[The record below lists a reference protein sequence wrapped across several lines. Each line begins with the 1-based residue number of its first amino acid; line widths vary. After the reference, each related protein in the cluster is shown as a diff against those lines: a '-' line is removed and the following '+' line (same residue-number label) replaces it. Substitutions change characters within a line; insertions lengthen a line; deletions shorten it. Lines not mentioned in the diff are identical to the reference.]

1 MTIALKIDYTE
12 WVNSTEAILV
22 AIAPRDRPTTSP
34 MDIRASSILLTNLIT
49 GQKSTFVLIAFGSS
63 SLGLVADSVISVMT
77 PFAGAF
83 QPEALSFVVKQVQVI
98 DKNQCGGR
106 KKPK

>member
-1 MTIALKIDYTE
+1 
-12 WVNSTEAILV
+12 
-22 AIAPRDRPTTSP
+22 
-34 MDIRASSILLTNLIT
+34 
-49 GQKSTFVLIAFGSS
+49 VLIAFGSS

-77 PFAGAF
+77 PLGAF

-106 KKPK
+106 KKLKSHWRGKLNPQTAE

>member
-1 MTIALKIDYTE
+1 VLQLRLPKG
-12 WVNSTEAILV
+12 
-22 AIAPRDRPTTSP
+22 
-34 MDIRASSILLTNLIT
+34 LTQSLDKNRH
-49 GQKSTFVLIAFGSS
+49 SFGSS

-98 DKNQCGGR
+98 DKNQCGKR
-106 KKPK
+106 KKPKSHWRGKLNPQTAEFFVPVFPGWKRFLTGV

>member
-1 MTIALKIDYTE
+1 
-12 WVNSTEAILV
+12 VS
-22 AIAPRDRPTTSP
+22 
-34 MDIRASSILLTNLIT
+34 
-49 GQKSTFVLIAFGSS
+49 IAFGSS

-77 PFAGAF
+77 PLGAF
-83 QPEALSFVVKQVQVI
+83 QLEALSFVVKQVQVI